1 MRSKVFKKLN
11 IEKKKPEEVVR
22 VDPLKHNQNLLNLI
36 QEIDLQFKQI
46 EKKFDE

>member
-1 MRSKVFKKLN
+1 MRSKVFKKLY
-11 IEKKKPEEVVR
+11 IEKKKPEEVLR

>member
-1 MRSKVFKKLN
+1 LRSKVFKKLN

>member
-11 IEKKKPEEVVR
+11 IEKKKTEEVVR

>member
-1 MRSKVFKKLN
+1 LRSKVFKKLS
-11 IEKKKPEEVVR
+11 IEKKKPEEVIR

>member
-11 IEKKKPEEVVR
+11 IEKKKAEEVVR

>member
-1 MRSKVFKKLN
+1 MRSKVFKKIN